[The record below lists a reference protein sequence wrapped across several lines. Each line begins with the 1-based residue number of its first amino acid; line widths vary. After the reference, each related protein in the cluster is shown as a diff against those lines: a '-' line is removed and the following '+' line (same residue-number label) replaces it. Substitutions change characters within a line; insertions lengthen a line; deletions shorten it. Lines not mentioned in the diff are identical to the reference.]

1 MAKCNEGPLCQRAFR
16 FPSPPLGISV
26 IRRQNAFGFS
36 VGRNAP
42 FARSSMAMEAGA
54 AQPTPQRGGVKN
66 TPHNH
71 TRKRSF
77 SIFRL
82 DRVGQHAASLFRR
95 M

>member
-1 MAKCNEGPLCQRAFR
+1 VSAGFSFSEPSAWDFR
-16 FPSPPLGISV
+16 HPS
-26 IRRQNAFGFS
+26 QNALEFS

-54 AQPTPQRGGVKN
+54 AHTAPQRGGVKN
-66 TPHNH
+66 TPDHH
-71 TRKRSF
+71 SRKKFF